1 MGDFLFHNLPSGNF
15 HFFCLDTIFFLGKAW
30 QLTSQH
36 FSFTNANFD
45 LITYLQKGNTTS
57 SRSKTRSS
65 PVRTTTELLP
75 KIGPLSNSPPIP
87 QAASS
92 SKDSSSSS
100 ASSNNNNSSRL
111 LSKVAAAMPLLP
123 PLPMDI
129 DQAKHAAGNQTR
141 VGHRSSSN
149 SN

>member
-1 MGDFLFHNLPSGNF
+1 M
-15 HFFCLDTIFFLGKAW
+15 
-30 QLTSQH
+30 TSQH
-36 FSFTNANFD
+36 FLPLLHANFD
-45 LITYLQKGNTTS
+45 LITYLQKGNT
-57 SRSKTRSS
+57 SRKTRSS

-87 QAASS
+87 PPSS
-92 SKDSSSSS
+92 SKDSGSS
-100 ASSNNNNSSRL
+100 ASNNNSSRL

-141 VGHRSSSN
+141 VGQRYSSN